1 MTAEIDYYFTCIS
14 PFSYFGH
21 QAIGDVAKRHGA
33 RLNLR
38 PFRLGQVFQSSGAV
52 PLAQRPVPRQRYRML
67 ELQRIAAMRGLPVNL
82 KPAHFPAD
90 PALADATVAALV
102 DQGADAFDYLDSL
115 YRTVWVDEANV
126 ADDAVIAERL
136 ERAGFDAAAVIAAAR
151 SAKVTGIV
159 DANTE
164 AAIAAGALGS
174 PTYVLNGEVFW
185 GQDRVEHVD
194 HALTTGRAPFSAD
207 MA

>member
-1 MTAEIDYYFTCIS
+1 MTAHIDYYFTCIS

-21 QAIGDVAKRHGA
+21 QAIGAVARRHGA
-33 RLNLR
+33 VLDLR
-38 PFRLGQVFQSSGAV
+38 PFRLGTVFQTSGAV

-67 ELQRIAAMRGLPVNL
+67 ELQRIAAMRNLPVNL
-82 KPAHFPAD
+82 KPAHFPTD

-102 DQGADAFDYLDSL
+102 EDGADAFAYLDSL
-115 YRTVWVDEANV
+115 YRAVWVDELNV
-126 ADDAVIAERL
+126 ADDAVLADRL
-136 ERAGFDAAAVIAAAR
+136 EKAGFDAAAIIARAR
-151 SAKVTGIV
+151 GEAVNALV

-194 HALTTGRAPFSAD
+194 HALATRRGPFFAD